1 MESLHLRTYL
11 VYAFYIVRTH
21 PTILLFLGCIGLL
34 NGITV
39 YFPEN
44 NFASLVSSL
53 TIISAIFIMPVIYG
67 MYYEIVEEKYTSVV
81 NIFRT
86 YVSGY
91 LLLLFCMYIPIIST
105 TALIMS
111 GTNGEGNVAYV
122 MLTIMLFI
130 LLFVYVI
137 PSYYVSGTILDS
149 ISYGVQFFFKNL
161 LSSAPV
167 LVMAL
172 FSEMLLLISHYKFE
186 SLKENSPS
194 LFVVIDFSVYMVAT
208 IIDFLLF
215 IMLIYILRNQDLK
228 KREPISD

>member
-11 VYAFYIVRTH
+11 VYAVYIVRTH
-21 PTILLFLGCIGLL
+21 PTILLFLGCVGLL
-34 NGITV
+34 NGSTV

-67 MYYEIVEEKYTSVV
+67 MYYEIVEEKYTSIV

-111 GTNGEGNVAYV
+111 GANGEGNVAYV
-122 MLTIMLFI
+122 MLTIMLFS

-149 ISYGVQFFFKNL
+149 ITYGVRFFFSNL

-172 FSEMLLLISHYKFE
+172 FSEMLLLISHFKLGG
-186 SLKENSPS
+186 LKENSPS
-194 LFVVIDFSVYMVAT
+194 LFVFIDFSVYMVAT

-215 IMLIYILRNQDLK
+215 IMLIYILRNQDIK
-228 KREPISD
+228 KR

>member
-11 VYAFYIVRTH
+11 VYAVYIVRTH
-21 PTILLFLGCIGLL
+21 PTILLFLGCVGLL
-34 NGITV
+34 NGFTV

-67 MYYEIVEEKYTSVV
+67 MYYEIVEEKYTSIV

-111 GTNGEGNVAYV
+111 GANGEGNVAYV
-122 MLTIMLFI
+122 MLTIMLFS

-149 ISYGVQFFFKNL
+149 ITYGVRFFFSNL

-172 FSEMLLLISHYKFE
+172 FSEMLLLISHFKLGG
-186 SLKENSPS
+186 LKENSPS
-194 LFVVIDFSVYMVAT
+194 LFVFIDFSVYMVAT

-215 IMLIYILRNQDLK
+215 IMLIYILRNQDIK
-228 KREPISD
+228 KR